1 MKKLTIAVTLS
12 AGLFGLAACSSDA
25 SDSEIVA
32 KTNVGDIT
40 KDEFY
45 EELKDL
51 AGESVLQNLIFTQ
64 VLEDEYGEVSE
75 SDIDDKIQEFKDQ
88 YGEQYP
94 MWLQQQGIEDDESED
109 FRAQVSFVVLQEKAM
124 YDGIEVTDEEIEEK
138 FNEMKENDEIEIE
151 ASHILV
157 DDEDEAED
165 IKKQLDD
172 GADFAELAEEH
183 SNDGSAENGG
193 DLGFFPPAQ
202 MVPEFSEAALKLDI
216 DEISDPVESEHGYH
230 IIKLTDIA
238 ELEDME
244 DDIRLEIRNEKA
256 NENQQETSE
265 RIDNLLKD
273 ADIDIKIDEFK
284 DLFKF
289 EDSEP
294 EIDEDLPDAEN
305 TPDNEDNAN
314 NDNNDDASDEN
325 SDNEAN
331 NENNSN

>member
-202 MVPEFSEAALKLDI
+202 MVPEFSEAALELDI
-216 DEISDPVESEHGYH
+216 DEISDPVESEFGYH
-230 IIKLTDIA
+230 IIKLTGIA

-256 NENQQETSE
+256 TENQAETAE

-273 ADIDIKIDEFK
+273 ADIDIKIDECK

-289 EDSEP
+289 EDSES
-294 EIDEDLPDAEN
+294 E
-305 TPDNEDNAN
+305 PDNEDNAN
-314 NDNNDDASDEN
+314 NDNNNNENNNDDNTSDEN
-325 SDNEAN
+325 SNDKAN

>member
-32 KTNVGDIT
+32 KTNVGEIT

-51 AGESVLQNLIFTQ
+51 AGESVLQNLIFTK

-75 SDIDDKIQEFKDQ
+75 SDIDDKIQELKDQ

-94 MWLQQQGIEDDESED
+94 MWLQQQGVQDDESEE
-109 FRAQVSFVVLQEKAM
+109 FRAQVSFAVLQEKAM
-124 YDGIEVTDEEIEEK
+124 YDGIEVTDEEIEDK
-138 FNEMKENDEIEIE
+138 FNEMKENDEVEIE

-157 DDEDEAED
+157 DEKDEAED

-202 MVPEFSEAALKLDI
+202 MVPEFSEAALELDI
-216 DEISDPVESEHGYH
+216 DEISDPVESEFGYH
-230 IIKLTDIA
+230 IIKLTGIA

-256 NENQQETSE
+256 TENQAETSE

-289 EDSEP
+289 EDSES
-294 EIDEDLPDAEN
+294 E
-305 TPDNEDNAN
+305 PDNENNAN
-314 NDNNDDASDEN
+314 NDNNNNENNNDDNTSDEN
-325 SDNEAN
+325 SNDEAN